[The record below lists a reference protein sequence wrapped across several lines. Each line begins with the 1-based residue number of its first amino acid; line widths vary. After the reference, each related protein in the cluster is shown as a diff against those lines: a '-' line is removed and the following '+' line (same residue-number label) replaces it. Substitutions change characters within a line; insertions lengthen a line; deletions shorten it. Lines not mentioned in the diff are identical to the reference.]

1 MASTQASTEL
11 WGLGD
16 SYKDDLLWCKKFAV
30 EQKAAA
36 EAAEIKLSGEAAA
49 EAERLTGAAEA
60 DAMQR
65 KAAAWEKYS
74 KATFLDKI
82 IHQLPEV
89 TARVSSAIAE
99 TDSITVVSNNSSGGG
114 GASKLAREVTDA
126 LATMPAVTPH
136 DAFISEELVE
146 TWALFSS
153 SDRWYLKRPGLFS
166 F

>member
-1 MASTQASTEL
+1 MAQDAEA
-11 WGLGD
+11 
-16 SYKDDLLWCKKFAV
+16 KKFAV

-60 DAMQR
+60 DAMKR

-89 TARVSSAIAE
+89 TQRVSSAIAE
-99 TDSITVVSNNSSGGG
+99 TDTITVVSNNSSGGG
-114 GASKLAREVTDA
+114 GANKLAREVTDA

-136 DAFISEELVE
+136 ATISAQKLVE
-146 TWALFSS
+146 TLALFSS
-153 SDRWYLKRPGLFS
+153 FDRWYMKRLGLRFP